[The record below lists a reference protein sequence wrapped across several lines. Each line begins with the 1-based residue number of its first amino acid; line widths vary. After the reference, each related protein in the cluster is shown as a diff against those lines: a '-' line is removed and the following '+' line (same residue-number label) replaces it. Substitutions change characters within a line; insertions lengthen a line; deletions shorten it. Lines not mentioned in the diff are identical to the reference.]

1 MEQIHPSIPPAF
13 NMMKQAIIFGAGN
26 IGRGFIGQ
34 LFSESGYRVNFVDVD
49 TGLLAALNERGHYTL
64 RLVTNE
70 SSRDVTVGPVRG
82 LPASDREAVAEVIS
96 EAEIG
101 ATAVGAG
108 VLKHVAP
115 TLAAGLIRR
124 ADRGVTTPLN
134 LIICENLKGAAEIF
148 RGLVKAELPPDY
160 HAFLEQY
167 VGFVD
172 TVIARMVPPL
182 PPQLRAQDPSLILVE
197 PYQKLPVD
205 AAALVGPPPA
215 IVGMQPVAPFSFY
228 TERKLYL
235 HNAGH
240 AVLGYLG
247 YQRGYEYG
255 YEALQDAEI
264 LAAVR
269 GAMIESQEAL
279 EQKYGLAA
287 GAITPNR
294 EDLIARF
301 HNRALGDT
309 IFRLGRDPIRKLA
322 HNDRLIGAALN
333 ALAQG
338 VEPVNLVKGIVAA
351 LNFDPAEDPTALQLQ
366 AQLRQDG
373 LEAVLQNVCGLA
385 PDSSLVQRI
394 KSAWA

>member
-1 MEQIHPSIPPAF
+1 
-13 NMMKQAIIFGAGN
+13 MKQAIIFGAGN

-34 LFSESGYRVNFVDVD
+34 LFSESGYRVNFVDID
-49 TGLLAALNERGHYTL
+49 LELLAAFNQGGEYTI

-82 LPASDREAVAEVIS
+82 FPASDREAVAEVITR
-96 EAEIG
+96 AEIG

-108 VLKHVAP
+108 ALKHVAP
-115 TLAAGLIRR
+115 TLAAGLVRR
-124 ADRGVTTPLN
+124 AEQGVTQPLN

-160 HAFLEQY
+160 HPYLAQY

-172 TVIARMVPPL
+172 TVIARMAPPL
-182 PPQLRAQDPSLILVE
+182 PPELRAQDPSLIVVE
-197 PYQKLPVD
+197 PYHELPVD
-205 AAALVGPPPA
+205 AAALVGSPPA

-247 YQRGYEYG
+247 YQHGYEYG
-255 YEALQDAEI
+255 YEALQEAEI
-264 LAAVR
+264 AQTVR
-269 GAMIESQEAL
+269 SAMAESQGAL
-279 EQKYGLAA
+279 EQKYGLAV
-287 GAITPNR
+287 GAITHNR
-294 EDLIARF
+294 EDLITRF

-309 IFRLGRDPIRKLA
+309 VFRLGRDPIRKLA
-322 HNDRLIGAALN
+322 HNDRLIGAALT
-333 ALAQG
+333 ALEQG

-351 LNFDPAEDPTALQLQ
+351 LHFDPPEDPVAAQLQ
-366 AQLRQDG
+366 AQLQQDG
-373 LEAVLQNVCGLA
+373 LEAVLQSICGLA
-385 PDSSLVQRI
+385 PDSPLAQRI
-394 KSAWA
+394 ISAFG